1 MRIACCSV
9 KSPRRRLRRSNRWT
23 TCNRLGVEHEADHA
37 DRPLRAPG
45 RSQSGAVPRR
55 NHRHHA
61 EPRQWTRRRARA
73 VGAVS
78 RHGARHGVPRESKD
92 RNGVFRAV
100 RGDVR
105 TGHSLSGSDGRS
117 GRREDFRA
125 TDRAGGP
132 HPYGRGGQRRPDGR
146 QRRRSSTRGHQRR
159 RHWRCRSMTQ
169 ATLSAGDTSWVL
181 VSSALVLLMTVG
193 LAFFYGG
200 LVRPKNALNTM
211 MMSVV
216 ALGVIGVQ
224 WMLVGYSIA
233 FSPGNG
239 WLGGLSWLGLN
250 NVGLEPNATY
260 SATIP
265 LQAHAMFQGMFAI
278 ITPALISGAIV
289 ERMRFRGYIVFLVLW
304 ATLIYDPLAHW
315 VWGSG
320 GWLLKRGALDFAG
333 GTVVH
338 ISAGVSALVAAWFLG
353 PRRDYRRVPI
363 APHNVPLVLLG
374 AGLLWFGWFGFN
386 AGSALA
392 ANGLAALAF
401 VNTNT
406 AAAAAL
412 VTWAALDLIRTG
424 KITAVGAA
432 TGLVVGLVG
441 ITPAAGYV
449 KPLSGLLIG
458 VLAAVVSYTAIQIR
472 SRTKLDDA
480 LDVFSCHG
488 LAGMA
493 GALLTGV
500 FATKLVNP
508 AGGDGLLAGNAA
520 QLGVQLLAVVAAAA
534 FAAAG
539 TAVIL
544 KFLQVTIGARAGVS
558 EESAGLDLSQHGE
571 EAYFGSDLGSAA
583 GTGSSLGGSVVVET
597 FAIEPAPGRLRA
609 SDARGA
615 H

>member
-1 MRIACCSV
+1 V
-9 KSPRRRLRRSNRWT
+9 
-23 TCNRLGVEHEADHA
+23 
-37 DRPLRAPG
+37 
-45 RSQSGAVPRR
+45 
-55 NHRHHA
+55 
-61 EPRQWTRRRARA
+61 
-73 VGAVS
+73 
-78 RHGARHGVPRESKD
+78 
-92 RNGVFRAV
+92 
-100 RGDVR
+100 
-105 TGHSLSGSDGRS
+105 
-117 GRREDFRA
+117 
-125 TDRAGGP
+125 
-132 HPYGRGGQRRPDGR
+132 
-146 QRRRSSTRGHQRR
+146 
-159 RHWRCRSMTQ
+159 TQ
-169 ATLSAGDTSWVL
+169 ATVSAGDTAWVL

-216 ALGVIGVQ
+216 ALGVVGVQ

-233 FSPGNG
+233 FAPGNSL
-239 WLGGLSWLGLN
+239 LGGLSWLGLN
-250 NVGLEPNATY
+250 NVGLDPNPTY

-265 LQAHAMFQGMFAI
+265 IQAHAMFQGMFAI

-289 ERMRFRGYIVFLVLW
+289 ERMRFRGYVVFLVLW

-412 VTWAALDLIRTG
+412 VTWAALDLARTG

-449 KPLSGLLIG
+449 TPMSGLLIG
-458 VLAAVVSYTAIQIR
+458 VLAAAISYTAIQIR

-488 LAGMA
+488 IAGIM

-500 FATKLVNP
+500 FATKLMNP

-520 QLGVQLLAVVAAAA
+520 QIGVQLLAVVTTIA
-534 FAAAG
+534 FAALG
-539 TAVIL
+539 TLGIL
-544 KFLQVTIGARAGVS
+544 ALVQVTIGARADLPD
-558 EESAGLDLSQHGE
+558 ETAGLDLSQHGE
-571 EAYFGSDLGSAA
+571 EAYLGTDLGSLA
-583 GTGSSLGGSVVVET
+583 GPGGGGSLGGSVVVESFIPEPT
-597 FAIEPAPGRLRA
+597 AAPEPAV
-609 SDARGA
+609 
-615 H
+615 

>member
-1 MRIACCSV
+1 
-9 KSPRRRLRRSNRWT
+9 
-23 TCNRLGVEHEADHA
+23 
-37 DRPLRAPG
+37 
-45 RSQSGAVPRR
+45 
-55 NHRHHA
+55 
-61 EPRQWTRRRARA
+61 
-73 VGAVS
+73 
-78 RHGARHGVPRESKD
+78 
-92 RNGVFRAV
+92 
-100 RGDVR
+100 
-105 TGHSLSGSDGRS
+105 
-117 GRREDFRA
+117 
-125 TDRAGGP
+125 
-132 HPYGRGGQRRPDGR
+132 
-146 QRRRSSTRGHQRR
+146 
-159 RHWRCRSMTQ
+159 MTV
-169 ATLSAGDTSWVL
+169 SAGDTAWVL

-216 ALGVIGVQ
+216 ALGIIGVQ
-224 WMLVGYSIA
+224 WMLLGYSIA
-233 FSPGNG
+233 FAPGNP
-239 WLGGLSWLGLN
+239 WIGGLSWLGLH
-250 NVGLEPNATY
+250 NVGGDPNAAY
-260 SATIP
+260 GATIP

-289 ERMRFRGYIVFLVLW
+289 ERMRFRGYVLFLVLW

-315 VWGSG
+315 VWGAD
-320 GWLLKRGALDFAG
+320 GWLFKRGALDFAG

-392 ANGLAALAF
+392 ANGLATLAF

-412 VTWAALDLIRTG
+412 VTWAGLDLARTG

-449 KPLSGLLIG
+449 TPLAGLAIG
-458 VLAAVVSYTAIQIR
+458 VLAAGVSYTAIQIR

-488 LAGMA
+488 MA
-493 GALLTGV
+493 GIAGAMLTGV
-500 FATKLVNP
+500 FATKLANP

-520 QLGVQLLAVVAAAA
+520 QLGVQALAVLATIA
-534 FAAAG
+534 FAGIG
-539 TAVIL
+539 TLGIL
-544 KFLQVTIGARAGVS
+544 KLVQVTVGARADVP

-571 EAYFGSDLGSAA
+571 EAYFGTDLGVAGA
-583 GTGSSLGGSVVVET
+583 GTSLGGSVVVQSFVPEGT
-597 FAIEPAPGRLRA
+597 PAPEPAV
-609 SDARGA
+609 
-615 H
+615 